1 MPRATNGT
9 YTLPAGNPVVSG
21 SVIDSSWANT
31 TLSDIATALDDS
43 LSRSGKGSL
52 TAPFK
57 LIDGL
62 VSAPALTF
70 ASETGT
76 GIYRAGANDL
86 RIAVGGVDKIT
97 ANATGLSCAGLVVTG
112 STFTVNGN
120 TGWHA
125 GNDGTGTGLDADL
138 LDGQHASAFAAA
150 GHGHAATAITQDAS
164 NRFVSDSEKATWNA
178 KQAALGYTAMN
189 AAGGTMTGNLGVQ
202 GTVTATGDVIAYG
215 SVPSDRRLKKNI
227 TGIFDPLGKVRAI
240 QPVDYEWDEDACLN
254 AGILP
259 NEALTQGVIAQ
270 DVAAVVPSAILHLKG
285 HDGQDYLGVRYER
298 LVPVLLGAVHELAA
312 RVEALETR

>member
-1 MPRATNGT
+1 MA
-9 YTLPAGNPVVSG
+9 
-21 SVIDSSWANT
+21 
-31 TLSDIATALDDS
+31 SD
-43 LSRSGKGSL
+43 
-52 TAPFK
+52 F
-57 LIDGL
+57 
-62 VSAPALTF
+62 
-70 ASETGT
+70 
-76 GIYRAGANDL
+76 
-86 RIAVGGVDKIT
+86 
-97 ANATGLSCAGLVVTG
+97 
-112 STFTVNGN
+112 GN

-189 AAGGTMTGNLGVQ
+189 AAGGTMTGSLGVQ

-298 LVPVLLGAVHELAA
+298 LVPVLLGAVHELAS
-312 RVEALETR
+312 RVEALEAR